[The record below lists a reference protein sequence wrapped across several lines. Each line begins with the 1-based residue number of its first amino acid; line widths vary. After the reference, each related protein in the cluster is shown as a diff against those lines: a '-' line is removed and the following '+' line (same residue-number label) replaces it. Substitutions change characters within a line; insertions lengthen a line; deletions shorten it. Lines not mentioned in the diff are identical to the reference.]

1 MNSFEQY
8 ILEKSCNVT
17 QSMDSQNIA
26 WSRKANVR
34 DIRIA
39 ISFHFFSLKNILYSD
54 PTQLHIQKVWITLT
68 WNLSKKRKKKP
79 WLSTIHF
86 FSSLFLFLNISIWIN
101 FFLHWNETRT
111 GFWHELPPPTPVSY
125 DLKREFVFFSCR
137 ERGWPETW
145 IGLFFM
151 SWTWVRLFFYI
162 VKRGWAF

>member
-111 GFWHELPPPTPVSY
+111 GFWHELPPPTPRK
-125 DLKREFVFFSCR
+125 L
-137 ERGWPETW
+137 WLETW
-145 IGLFFM
+145 ICLFFM
-151 SWTWVRLFFYI
+151 SWTWLTGNVN
-162 VKRGWAF
+162 WAFFHVMNMG